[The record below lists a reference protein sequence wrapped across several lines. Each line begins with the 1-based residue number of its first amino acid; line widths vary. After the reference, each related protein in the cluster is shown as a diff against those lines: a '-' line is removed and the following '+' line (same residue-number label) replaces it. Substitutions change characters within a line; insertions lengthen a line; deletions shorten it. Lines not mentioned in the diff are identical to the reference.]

1 MPFVLL
7 WCKAFAL
14 TLALELPIAVLLLRG
29 RSGGAPVGRRVA
41 AVLVANL
48 ASHPAVWFV
57 FPELGTNSAAVLVAS
72 ELWAFA
78 SEAAIYRLIFAGP
91 PPLAWRR
98 AVLVSAV
105 ANALSFLVGK
115 ALTPLLFR

>member
-14 TLALELPIAVLLLRG
+14 TLALELPIAARLLRG
-29 RSGGAPVGRRVA
+29 QPGALVGRRLA

-57 FPELGTNSAAVLVAS
+57 FPELGTNSAAILVVS
-72 ELWAFA
+72 ELWAFV

-91 PPLAWRR
+91 PPLPWRR
-98 AVLVSAV
+98 AILVSGV
-105 ANALSFLVGK
+105 ANAISFLVGK
-115 ALTPLLFR
+115 AFASLLFR